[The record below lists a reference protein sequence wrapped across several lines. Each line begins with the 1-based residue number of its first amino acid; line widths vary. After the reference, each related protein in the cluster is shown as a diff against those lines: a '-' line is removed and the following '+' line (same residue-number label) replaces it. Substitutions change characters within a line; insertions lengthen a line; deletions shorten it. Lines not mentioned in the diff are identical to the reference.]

1 MFKSNPSFLPLLCTA
16 AGVAHR
22 LHSKHGKNVVLL
34 GEGCQAVR
42 VGGYAHGIVF
52 SAKELKADELFEVN
66 KNLLSRLLN
75 HSSRRSFSDSSLF
88 CPLQV
93 RIDEVDDQWCGSLH
107 IGLTTLAPPELPS
120 CPLSG
125 LSPSLPQLRTKVTW
139 LLCGSEVRRNGV
151 LQRQN
156 YCCSLDRLTVS

>member
-1 MFKSNPSFLPLLCTA
+1 MCTA

-66 KNLLSRLLN
+66 NNLLGLKSQQPPPFFRLL
-75 HSSRRSFSDSSLF
+75 
-88 CPLQV
+88 PL
-93 RIDEVDDQWCGSLH
+93 
-107 IGLTTLAPPELPS
+107 LPS
-120 CPLSG
+120 AG
-125 LSPSLPQLRTKVTW
+125 
-139 LLCGSEVRRNGV
+139 EN
-151 LQRQN
+151 
-156 YCCSLDRLTVS
+156 